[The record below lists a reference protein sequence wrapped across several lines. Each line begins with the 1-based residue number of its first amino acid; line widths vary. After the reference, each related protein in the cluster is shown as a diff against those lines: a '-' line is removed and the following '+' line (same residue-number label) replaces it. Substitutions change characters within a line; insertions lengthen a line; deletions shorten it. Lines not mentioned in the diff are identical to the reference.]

1 MSHKGNSEEKS
12 AHPDQKT
19 ICFLKEGI
27 WNIGCVG
34 RSERENQKKQ
44 FTWINAHI

>member
-1 MSHKGNSEEKS
+1 MSPKGNSEEKS

-19 ICFLKEGI
+19 ICFLQEGI

-34 RSERENQKKQ
+34 SSERGTPKKE
-44 FTWINAHI
+44 FTWINVHI